1 MTLSSSEQSAT
12 APGTD
17 PPGRRI
23 DNSGRDESDVR
34 RSSAGKGL
42 VERFALVGL
51 LIALYLVCLAFLPEF
66 RSTSILQVM
75 VNSQAIVLLLAL
87 TATIVLRTGDFD
99 LSIPAVMVSSAAV
112 VAVLSQKGLSPA
124 LVIPLT
130 LLMGLAV
137 GLVNAVLVVRVGV
150 DSFITTLGMFTA
162 FTGIGYAI
170 TDSKVVVGVP
180 DLFINLAR
188 SKILGLP
195 LTTWYA
201 WILVIVLWYVYQRT
215 PLGRYLLFIGGNRDS
230 ARLAGIN
237 VQRIRMGAFAVS
249 GVLGAAIGILL
260 AGNLGAIDPSIGNQY
275 LLSPFAA
282 VFLGATTIAVGRFN
296 SIGTMVAL
304 YLLVVGI
311 TGLQIMGAES
321 WVNNVFNGVALML
334 AVTLAKLAGRHRGGA
349 A

>member
-1 MTLSSSEQSAT
+1 MTISSSEQRQAAPAT
-12 APGTD
+12 GAAPAD
-17 PPGRRI
+17 
-23 DNSGRDESDVR
+23 DVR
-34 RSSAGKGL
+34 RSSAVKGFI
-42 VERFALVGL
+42 ERFALVGL
-51 LIALYLVCLAFLPEF
+51 LVVLYLVCLAFLPEF

-87 TATIVLRTGDFD
+87 TATVVLRTGDFD

-112 VAVLSQKGLSPA
+112 VAVLSEKGYSPA
-124 LVIPLT
+124 VVIPVT
-130 LLMGLAV
+130 LAMGLAV
-137 GLVNAVLVVRVGV
+137 GLVNALLVVRIGV

-180 DLFINLAR
+180 DFFVEMAR
-188 SKILGLP
+188 SKLLGLP
-195 LTTWYA
+195 MTTWYA
-201 WILVIVLWYVYQRT
+201 WVLVLVLWYVYQRT

-237 VQRIRMGAFAVS
+237 VQRIRVGAFAVS

-260 AGNLGAIDPSIGNQY
+260 AGNLGAIDPGIGNQY

-296 SIGTMVAL
+296 SIGTMIAL

-334 AVTLAKLAGRHRGGA
+334 AVTMAKLAGRHRGA
-349 A
+349 AS